1 MVLGGGGGVEGGEG
15 ECASEI
21 THWLSVSAHVHD
33 VIRPPPIGIPFLAQ
47 TQLGKGEGMKR

>member
-1 MVLGGGGGVEGGEG
+1 MVGGGGGVEGGEG

-21 THWLSVSAHVHD
+21 THWLSVSAHMHD
-33 VIRPPPIGIPFLAQ
+33 VIRPPPNGIPFLAQ